1 MNKLELAQALLDRLK
16 DMQIKLMEHKK
27 AESNTYKRAAK
38 GEINYVWLDETYR
51 NTKIQSKSEYKNTA
65 VLLRKILLE
74 SMEEI

>member
-27 AESNTYKRAAK
+27 AELNTRKRVAK
-38 GEINYVWLDETYR
+38 GEINYVLLDETYR